1 LILVDTSIWVD
12 HLRAGDPHL
21 RELLQT
27 QQVATHPFIIGEVA
41 LCHLRQRN
49 EVMNTL
55 GKLPK
60 MSVADHDEVVVR
72 LRNRICRCVSAGVRP
87 ADGRDFV
94 LDSRQKFARH
104 GSAAPLGVW
113 TELIRNGRTTARSG
127 KQTDMGTLVLRN
139 IPDHL
144 HALLKAQARRNRRS
158 ISEEV
163 LAMIERALALQGTI
177 VELPPPIMLK
187 GGRLTTDDIESA
199 IAAGRD

>member
-60 MSVADHDEVVVR
+60 MSVADHDEVLLFIGAEALFGSGIGFVDASLLASVR
-72 LRNRICRCVSAGVRP
+72 LTV
-87 ADGRDFV
+87 
-94 LDSRQKFARH
+94 
-104 GSAAPLGVW
+104 
-113 TELIRNGRTTARSG
+113 
-127 KQTDMGTLVLRN
+127 GTLFWTRDKN
-139 IPDHL
+139 
-144 HALLKAQARRNRRS
+144 LLAMARRLR
-158 ISEEV
+158 
-163 LAMIERALALQGTI
+163 LAYG
-177 VELPPPIMLK
+177 PN
-187 GGRLTTDDIESA
+187 
-199 IAAGRD
+199 